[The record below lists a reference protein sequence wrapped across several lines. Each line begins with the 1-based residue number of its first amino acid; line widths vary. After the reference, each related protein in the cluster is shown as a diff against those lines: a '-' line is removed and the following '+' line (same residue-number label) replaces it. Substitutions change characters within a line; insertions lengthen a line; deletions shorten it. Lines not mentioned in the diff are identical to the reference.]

1 MSQRT
6 DKSSAFCLI
15 TGEGKGAIA
24 TIWVSGP
31 AALSAIANCFRPN
44 SGPKAADIKIGQVVY
59 GDWIFH
65 DAPIEVTDSGLPE
78 SSRSEDLIVVRVD
91 NSTFEIHSHGGTQSW
106 KWLNR
111 SLLQAGLIQLSVEE
125 YSSRV
130 SKSWLN
136 SELSQT
142 VPLAV
147 TDRTALFLL
156 DQSIAWVSF
165 ACALRDCC
173 NREDQPSL
181 LDAITSIQD
190 WKEFGLHLTKP
201 WRVVIA
207 GQPNVGKS
215 SMINALAGF
224 SRSIV
229 HDHPGTT
236 RDVVSQRAAF
246 DGWPVELKD
255 TAGLRIGDSEIES
268 LGIEKAW
275 QEVRAADCRIAVF
288 DASQRWTAAD
298 RKLLDEIR
306 PQIVAFNKVDQLLA
320 DSTRAEGMFVSATQN
335 LGIDELGRA
344 IARVIVPYPPTRHQP
359 VPFNE
364 RLNARLEILSQL
376 VGEKNWDAVR
386 REVDDFTTDDEL

>member
-1 MSQRT
+1 MTQRK
-6 DKSSAFCLI
+6 DNSSFFCLI
-15 TGEGKGAIA
+15 TGPGKAAIA

-31 AALSAIANCFRPN
+31 AANSAISDCFHPN
-44 SGPKAADIKIGQVVY
+44 SGPGAAEIEIGRVVY
-59 GDWIFH
+59 GAWIFH
-65 DAPIEVTDSGLPE
+65 DSPIESTDSSLPE
-78 SSRSEDLIVVRVD
+78 SSRSEDLIVVRID
-91 NSTFEIHSHGGTQSW
+91 DLTLEIHSHGGTQSW
-106 KWLNR
+106 KWLSR
-111 SLLQAGLIQLSVEE
+111 SLLQSGLIQLSVEE

-130 SKSWLN
+130 SKSWLR

-142 VPLAV
+142 MPLAV

-156 DQSIAWVSF
+156 DQSQAWASF
-165 ACALRDCC
+165 ALALRNCC
-173 NREDQPSL
+173 NRKDQTSL
-181 LDAITSIQD
+181 LDSIALIQK
-190 WKEFGLHLTKP
+190 WREFGLHLTRP

-215 SMINALAGF
+215 SLINALAGF

-246 DGWPVELKD
+246 DGWPVDLKD

-298 RKLLDEIR
+298 CKLLDEIQ
-306 PQIVAFNKVDQLLA
+306 PQITAFNKVDKLRE
-320 DSTRAEGMFVSATQN
+320 DSTRPEGIFLSATQN
-335 LGIDELGRA
+335 LGIDELGRE
-344 IARVIVPYPPTRHQP
+344 IARVIVPSPPKRYQP

-364 RLNARLEILSQL
+364 RLSARLDILSKMVWEQ
-376 VGEKNWDAVR
+376 NWNAVR
-386 REVDDFTTDDEL
+386 LELDHFTTDGEL